1 MRQAMADH
9 TTRSE
14 GTHRWLSRAVA
25 LVLAVVVAGISLEAS
40 AQGGGP
46 GGGPGG
52 PGGGPG
58 GAPPGA
64 GGGAP
69 RLDGL
74 GLAPPGGVGGTR
86 IDPSAVPLV
95 PPGVT
100 PPSAGGGAPLVLQPP
115 GAPVPPGGTASRP
128 AATSPARVGIGPLE
142 TKPRLRLVAKL
153 SEDTAPLRSGLVWRV
168 YHVNPNGGSLEAL
181 DLVATGTGGEAEF
194 MLDPGSYIVHG
205 AFGRAGATTKVE
217 LAEAA
222 KRTETMILNAGG
234 LKLNALNVGDRALPE
249 DLLTFDILTRE
260 TAGAEPT
267 LVVSGVKPGRIVRL
281 NADTYRIVSRFGSLN
296 AVVRAELT
304 VHPGKVVEATMYH
317 KAARLTL
324 KLVNE
329 PGGEALANTKWEVH
343 SRSGDKLVGDLI
355 GAFPTIVLAEGEY
368 TAVASNQNNVFTRE
382 FKVEAGVDRDVEVV
396 AERP

>member
-1 MRQAMADH
+1 
-9 TTRSE
+9 
-14 GTHRWLSRAVA
+14 
-25 LVLAVVVAGISLEAS
+25 
-40 AQGGGP
+40 
-46 GGGPGG
+46 
-52 PGGGPG
+52 
-58 GAPPGA
+58 
-64 GGGAP
+64 
-69 RLDGL
+69 
-74 GLAPPGGVGGTR
+74 
-86 IDPSAVPLV
+86 
-95 PPGVT
+95 
-100 PPSAGGGAPLVLQPP
+100 
-115 GAPVPPGGTASRP
+115 
-128 AATSPARVGIGPLE
+128 
-142 TKPRLRLVAKL
+142 
-153 SEDTAPLRSGLVWRV
+153 
-168 YHVNPNGGSLEAL
+168 
-181 DLVATGTGGEAEF
+181 VATGTGGEAEF

>member
-1 MRQAMADH
+1 MADH

-128 AATSPARVGIGPLE
+128 GATSPARVGIGPLE

>member
-1 MRQAMADH
+1 MANH
-9 TTRSE
+9 STRSE

-40 AQGGGP
+40 AQ

-100 PPSAGGGAPLVLQPP
+100 PPPVGGGAPLVLQPP
-115 GAPVPPGGTASRP
+115 GAPVPPGGSGSRP

>member
-1 MRQAMADH
+1 MQ
-9 TTRSE
+9 
-14 GTHRWLSRAVA
+14 
-25 LVLAVVVAGISLEAS
+25 
-40 AQGGGP
+40 
-46 GGGPGG
+46 
-52 PGGGPG
+52 
-58 GAPPGA
+58 
-64 GGGAP
+64 
-69 RLDGL
+69 
-74 GLAPPGGVGGTR
+74 
-86 IDPSAVPLV
+86 
-95 PPGVT
+95 
-100 PPSAGGGAPLVLQPP
+100 
-115 GAPVPPGGTASRP
+115 PGGTASRP

>member
-1 MRQAMADH
+1 
-9 TTRSE
+9 
-14 GTHRWLSRAVA
+14 
-25 LVLAVVVAGISLEAS
+25 
-40 AQGGGP
+40 
-46 GGGPGG
+46 
-52 PGGGPG
+52 
-58 GAPPGA
+58 
-64 GGGAP
+64 
-69 RLDGL
+69 
-74 GLAPPGGVGGTR
+74 
-86 IDPSAVPLV
+86 
-95 PPGVT
+95 
-100 PPSAGGGAPLVLQPP
+100 
-115 GAPVPPGGTASRP
+115 
-128 AATSPARVGIGPLE
+128 
-142 TKPRLRLVAKL
+142 
-153 SEDTAPLRSGLVWRV
+153 VWRV
-168 YHVNPNGGSLEAL
+168 YHVNPDGGTLEAL

-234 LKLNALNVGDRALPE
+234 LKLNALNVGDRPLPE
-249 DLLTFDILTRE
+249 DLLTFDVLTRE

>member
-1 MRQAMADH
+1 MADH